1 MKKRTVS
8 MVFIILIGLMLSGCG
23 SVNQGG
29 LSIFPKSKQGWIG
42 DPMPFFD
49 GKNFQVFYLE
59 DLRNGDEGYHPWS
72 LFTTND
78 FYSYKN
84 VNAVIPYSQ
93 NTSDQDI
100 ALGTG
105 SVIKDKDGLYH
116 AFYTGHNPTKV
127 PKEAIMSATSNDLKN
142 WTKIPANTFFPSEQ
156 YSADDFRDPYVIY
169 NEDYKQYWMLIT
181 TRQNNK
187 GVIALYTSPDL
198 KKWADEGILFTN
210 DMGNDS
216 NMECPTLIKYGKYWY
231 LTFSDQ
237 SAQRVVHYRIAKDS
251 KGPFN
256 KPKLDYFDGN
266 GFYAG
271 RLEKDSKNLYMFGW
285 TPTKVNY
292 DDAEKYDWAG
302 NLVVHQIKQ
311 QENGELYPSPIE
323 KIVKKFNHSIKLD
336 ALAQTQTVKYSKHDY
351 SFSGEHYEVVT
362 FPKIEGI
369 NKITGKIKIK
379 SKTSRFGF
387 MFNVGKDGISPLNI
401 VINNETKQLEFYN
414 VATDKIL
421 SSDPQSVIPLE
432 FKEND
437 TLDFTLIT
445 EDSVSVL
452 YVNNKAALSSRG
464 FTMNNNKWGIFSI
477 DSNVEF
483 RDLKLINMPNWN

>member
-1 MKKRTVS
+1 
-8 MVFIILIGLMLSGCG
+8 
-23 SVNQGG
+23 
-29 LSIFPKSKQGWIG
+29 
-42 DPMPFFD
+42 
-49 GKNFQVFYLE
+49 
-59 DLRNGDEGYHPWS
+59 
-72 LFTTND
+72 
-78 FYSYKN
+78 
-84 VNAVIPYSQ
+84 
-93 NTSDQDI
+93 
-100 ALGTG
+100 
-105 SVIKDKDGLYH
+105 
-116 AFYTGHNPTKV
+116 
-127 PKEAIMSATSNDLKN
+127 MSATSKDLKS
-142 WTKIPANTFFPSEQ
+142 WTKIPEDTFFPSEQ
-156 YSADDFRDPYVIY
+156 YSSDDFRDPYVIY
-169 NEDYKQYWMLIT
+169 NEDHKEYWMLIT
-181 TRQNNK
+181 TRQNNM

-198 KKWADEGILFTN
+198 KKWNDEGVFFTN

-216 NMECPTLIKYGKYWY
+216 NMECPTLIKYGEYWY

-302 NLVVHQIKQ
+302 NLVIHQIKQ
-311 QENGELYPSPIE
+311 KENGELYPFPVE

-336 ALAQTQTVKYSKHDY
+336 ALAQTQSVKYSKQDY
-351 SFSGEHYEVVT
+351 SFSGEAYEVVT
-362 FPKIEGI
+362 FSEIEGI

-387 MFNVGKDGISPLNI
+387 MFNMGKDGISPLNI

-421 SSDPQSVIPLE
+421 SSDPQSVMPLE

-437 TLDFTLIT
+437 TLDFTLLT

-452 YVNNKAALSSRG
+452 YVNNKAVLSSRM
-464 FTMNNNKWGIFSI
+464 FTMKNHKWGIFSI

-483 RDLKLINMPNWN
+483 EDLKLSK